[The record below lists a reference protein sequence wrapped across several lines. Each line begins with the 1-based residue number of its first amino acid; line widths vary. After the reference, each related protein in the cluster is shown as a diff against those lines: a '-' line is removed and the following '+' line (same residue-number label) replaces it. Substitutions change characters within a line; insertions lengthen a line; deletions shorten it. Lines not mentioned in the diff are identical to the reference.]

1 MTQKNV
7 LLFLILLYFSSPAVA
22 QLTGFEKEVPQN
34 FKSSN
39 GQELALSSL
48 YYKEGNKSL
57 EWNFSPNSIL
67 NIPSE
72 SVFTLNDDNGIT
84 LWIYNEEP
92 QQDTLRFEFYSPTG
106 HVSYHFGFRLYS
118 AGWRA
123 CWISFK
129 YMQGDKKEKEIA
141 GYRIVAP
148 NRTGRIFLDR
158 LTFPVQKIN
167 DRTTPDLQMPTNN
180 SLTYRDL
187 WHWCRVWQ
195 WEQYRYDLPLSKA
208 LTTTEKQELATIE
221 ARLTEALDI
230 KKAPRK
236 MCQKPII
243 HSKQLLSA
251 HPEMVS
257 LALLLSPPMS

>member
-1 MTQKNV
+1 
-7 LLFLILLYFSSPAVA
+7 
-22 QLTGFEKEVPQN
+22 
-34 FKSSN
+34 
-39 GQELALSSL
+39 
-48 YYKEGNKSL
+48 
-57 EWNFSPNSIL
+57 
-67 NIPSE
+67 
-72 SVFTLNDDNGIT
+72 
-84 LWIYNEEP
+84 
-92 QQDTLRFEFYSPTG
+92 
-106 HVSYHFGFRLYS
+106 
-118 AGWRA
+118 
-123 CWISFK
+123 
-129 YMQGDKKEKEIA
+129 MQGDKKEKEIA

-208 LTTTEKQELATIE
+208 LTTTEK
-221 ARLTEALDI
+221 RLE
-230 KKAPRK
+230 K

-257 LALLLSPPMS
+257 PALLLSPPMS

>member
-1 MTQKNV
+1 
-7 LLFLILLYFSSPAVA
+7 
-22 QLTGFEKEVPQN
+22 
-34 FKSSN
+34 
-39 GQELALSSL
+39 
-48 YYKEGNKSL
+48 
-57 EWNFSPNSIL
+57 
-67 NIPSE
+67 
-72 SVFTLNDDNGIT
+72 
-84 LWIYNEEP
+84 
-92 QQDTLRFEFYSPTG
+92 
-106 HVSYHFGFRLYS
+106 
-118 AGWRA
+118 
-123 CWISFK
+123 
-129 YMQGDKKEKEIA
+129 MQGDKKEKEIA

-230 KKAPRK
+230 KKSA
-236 MCQKPII
+236 
-243 HSKQLLSA
+243 SKRC
-251 HPEMVS
+251 VKS
-257 LALLLSPPMS
+257 L